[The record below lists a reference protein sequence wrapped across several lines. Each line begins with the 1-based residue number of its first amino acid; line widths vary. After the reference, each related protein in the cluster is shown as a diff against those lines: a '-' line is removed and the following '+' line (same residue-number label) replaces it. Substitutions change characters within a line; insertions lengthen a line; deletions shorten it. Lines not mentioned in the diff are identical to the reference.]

1 MCSAAVLLLVKF
13 GRQAALASRQPAIA
27 TMATVEEYEVVGMGG
42 SCCRGASASCVRV
55 APKPSG
61 PAGPAL
67 QERVSGIV
75 SVVVRVTWQ
84 WAEIVLGLVQVL

>member
-1 MCSAAVLLLVKF
+1 MRLLGWGGGVVVA
-13 GRQAALASRQPAIA
+13 GAPAPP
-27 TMATVEEYEVVGMGG
+27 VYEW
-42 SCCRGASASCVRV
+42 
-55 APKPSG
+55 PPIKPSG

-84 WAEIVLGLVQVL
+84 WAEIVFGLVQVYYRHNVSPGQQASSGVVQ